1 MELPDQIGVM
11 ILSGVTLFPH
21 AMLPLHIFEP
31 RYRRMLEDSLA
42 SHRLFCVAMRRPGTV
57 REFPEAVAGL
67 GLIRASVRKGN
78 GTSNLFLQGLG
89 RVTLGRVVRYKP
101 YRVHRISCLA
111 TTGSSSAAVDRQ
123 LELVK
128 ELIARRIETAQGST
142 QAGDGQEMLGR
153 IRAVL
158 QHLDAITD
166 PGQVADMVAGSLL
179 QEAAHRQTILKTA
192 DLELR
197 LRQLAA
203 CLSRELSRPSPG
215 EGPF

>member
-1 MELPDQIGVM
+1 
-11 ILSGVTLFPH
+11 
-21 AMLPLHIFEP
+21 
-31 RYRRMLEDSLA
+31 
-42 SHRLFCVAMRRPGTV
+42 
-57 REFPEAVAGL
+57 
-67 GLIRASVRKGN
+67 
-78 GTSNLFLQGLG
+78 
-89 RVTLGRVVRYKP
+89 
-101 YRVHRISCLA
+101 
-111 TTGSSSAAVDRQ
+111 
-123 LELVK
+123 
-128 ELIARRIETAQGST
+128 
-142 QAGDGQEMLGR
+142 MLGR